1 MARAFRAWAVNRRRI
16 NLVSK
21 LRYGPQTRLVRGI
34 YVFITLEKK
43 TKIYFNSYICQP
55 RPSSSLQ
62 NEGNSKE
69 NLGKRLAVTAITSR

>member
-34 YVFITLEKK
+34 YGFITLEKK
-43 TKIYFNSYICQP
+43 LRYILIVTYVNLV
-55 RPSSSLQ
+55 RPPPFKMKEILRKTWERGWRLLQ
-62 NEGNSKE
+62 
-69 NLGKRLAVTAITSR
+69 